1 MVVVSNDIVCIC
13 PKLIFFNINN
23 CKTQL
28 TMDDFPYKSLLFE
41 PSQLNVERGLQESTI
56 QVVEQELP
64 TLSLPAG
71 YSWTFKGVDNVACV
85 TQDQAAYQDV
95 NRLTDYFSEAARV
108 RANVKGFVSPYEYW
122 QKNKAF
128 IKKKFPND
136 VHGQRE
142 YLYEKTKEAN
152 LFKISA
158 TYALLSYLKAH
169 KVLDPSAGW
178 GDRLLGAGFTP
189 TVDVYH
195 AVDPNTALVVPYNNM
210 LKYLNVASTDDFKVI
225 SADFLKVTIP
235 DKYDTVFTS
244 PPFFDY
250 EVYSD
255 EQSQSIS
262 GRNSLTVWV
271 EEFYTPYLTKAYD
284 ALVSGG
290 RMCLYVSDT
299 KSLKGFVA
307 ATLDIM
313 NNVLG
318 GDYEGVIAIVNE
330 DLKRPF
336 PLWVWRKP

>member
-1 MVVVSNDIVCIC
+1 
-13 PKLIFFNINN
+13 
-23 CKTQL
+23 
-28 TMDDFPYKSLLFE
+28 MDDFPYKSLLFE
-41 PSQLNVERGLQESTI
+41 PSQLEVEKGLSEGSHMV
-56 QVVEQELP
+56 VVEQELP

-71 YSWTFKGVDNVACV
+71 YTWTFKGVNNVACV
-85 TQDQAAYQDV
+85 TQDVTAYTNV

-108 RANVKGFVSPYEYW
+108 RASVKGFVSPYDYW
-122 QKNKAF
+122 QKNKQF
-128 IKKKFPND
+128 IKKKFGKD
-136 VHGQRE
+136 IHGQRE

-158 TYALLSYLKAH
+158 THTLLSYLKAH

-178 GDRLLGAGFTP
+178 GDRLLGAAFTQS
-189 TVDVYH
+189 VEVYH

-210 LKYLNVASTDDFKVI
+210 LKYLNLVGSDDFRMV

-235 DKYDTVFTS
+235 DMYDTVFTS

-250 EVYSD
+250 EVYTN
-255 EQSQSIS
+255 ETSQSIT
-262 GRNSLTVWV
+262 GRDNLAIWV
-271 EEFYTPYLTKAYD
+271 ETFYTPYLTKAYE

-299 KSLKGFVA
+299 KSLKGFVSS
-307 ATLDIM
+307 TLNIM
-313 NNVLG
+313 DVVLG
-318 GDYEGVIAIVNE
+318 ADYEGVIAIVND

>member
-1 MVVVSNDIVCIC
+1 
-13 PKLIFFNINN
+13 
-23 CKTQL
+23 
-28 TMDDFPYKSLLFE
+28 MDDFPYKSLLFE
-41 PSQLNVERGLQESTI
+41 PSQLDVEKGLSEGSHMV
-56 QVVEQELP
+56 VVEQELP

-71 YSWTFKGVDNVACV
+71 YTWTFKGVNNVACV
-85 TQDQAAYQDV
+85 TQDVTAYTNV

-108 RANVKGFVSPYEYW
+108 RASVKGFVSPYDYW
-122 QKNKAF
+122 QKNKQF
-128 IKKKFPND
+128 IKKKFGKD
-136 VHGQRE
+136 IHGQRE

-158 TYALLSYLKAH
+158 THTLLSYLKAH

-178 GDRLLGAGFTP
+178 GDRLLGAAFTQS
-189 TVDVYH
+189 VEVYH

-210 LKYLNVASTDDFKVI
+210 LKYLNLVGSDDFRMV

-235 DKYDTVFTS
+235 DMYDTVFTS

-250 EVYSD
+250 EVYTN
-255 EQSQSIS
+255 ETSQSIT
-262 GRNSLTVWV
+262 GRDNLAIWV
-271 EEFYTPYLTKAYD
+271 ETFYTPYLTKAYE

-299 KSLKGFVA
+299 KSLKGFVSS
-307 ATLDIM
+307 TLNIM
-313 NNVLG
+313 DVVLG
-318 GDYEGVIAIVNE
+318 ADYEGVIAIVND

>member
-1 MVVVSNDIVCIC
+1 
-13 PKLIFFNINN
+13 
-23 CKTQL
+23 
-28 TMDDFPYKSLLFE
+28 MDDFPYKSLLFE
-41 PSQLNVERGLQESTI
+41 PSQLDVEKGLSEGSHMV
-56 QVVEQELP
+56 VVEQELP

-71 YSWTFKGVDNVACV
+71 YTWTFKGVNNVACV
-85 TQDQAAYQDV
+85 TQDVTAYTNV

-108 RANVKGFVSPYEYW
+108 RASVKGFVSPYDYW
-122 QKNKAF
+122 QKNKQF
-128 IKKKFPND
+128 IKKKFGKD
-136 VHGQRE
+136 IHGQRE

-158 TYALLSYLKAH
+158 THTLLSYLKAH

-178 GDRLLGAGFTP
+178 GDRLLGAAFTQS
-189 TVDVYH
+189 VEVYH

-210 LKYLNVASTDDFKVI
+210 LKYLNLVGSDDFRMV

-235 DKYDTVFTS
+235 DMYDTVFTS

-250 EVYSD
+250 EVYTN
-255 EQSQSIS
+255 ETSQSIT
-262 GRNSLTVWV
+262 GRDNLAIWV
-271 EEFYTPYLTKAYD
+271 DEFYTPYLTKAYE

-299 KSLKGFVA
+299 KSLKGFVSS
-307 ATLDIM
+307 TLNIM
-313 NNVLG
+313 DVVLG
-318 GDYEGVIAIVNE
+318 ADYEGVIAIVND